1 METEYYGR
9 TEKTGNQYIVI
20 IIKRNRDEGNTITK
34 ETQVL
39 RITRQTK
46 MEAEAVMKSVLAL
59 MKRHEETI
67 TELKTEIEKT
77 LDFIAQTKNT
87 P

>member
-9 TEKTGNQYIVI
+9 TEKTGNQYTII

-34 ETQVL
+34 ETQIL
-39 RITRQTK
+39 RITHQTK

>member
-9 TEKTGNQYIVI
+9 TEKINGGYTI
-20 IIKRNRDEGNTITK
+20 IIIERNRDEGNTITK
-34 ETQVL
+34 ETQIL

-59 MKRHEETI
+59 MKRHEKTI